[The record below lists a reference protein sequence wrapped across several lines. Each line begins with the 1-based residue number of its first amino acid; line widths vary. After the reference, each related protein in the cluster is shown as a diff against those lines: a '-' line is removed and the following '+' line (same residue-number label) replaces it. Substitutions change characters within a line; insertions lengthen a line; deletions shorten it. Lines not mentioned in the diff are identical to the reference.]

1 MTPVGEAVVIGA
13 SMGGLLAARVLSET
27 YAHVSLIDRDLLPEV
42 ADPRRGVPQGR
53 QLHVLLA
60 RGREVLEELF
70 PGLTEELIG
79 LGVPLIDLH
88 GDIDWV
94 NNGHPMLKA
103 PSSLMAFGISRPLLE
118 HVVRERVAALP
129 GVSLTSGCDVAGL
142 IATPD
147 ARRIIGVRVR
157 GRHEGAVE
165 RDVSA
170 DFVVDTSGRGSHTP
184 VWLAE
189 LGYERVAQE
198 RVDVAVTYVTQLYH
212 REPHHLGG
220 LHGALSGP
228 TPELPHA
235 AVVAAQE
242 NNRFAV
248 VLSGMLGEVPPTD
261 QEGMAKFAGTL
272 AGPHAAEIITG
283 AVPIGD
289 PATMKFPASQ
299 RRRYEKMRR
308 FPDGLLVM
316 ADAICS
322 FNPIYGQG
330 MTVAALEALLL
341 RGLIR
346 EGTDGLARRFFS
358 RAARIVDDPWA
369 ISVGTDLQF
378 PEIQGRRTLQIRF
391 VNAYLARLYPAATT
405 DPVLGA
411 AFLRVIN
418 LIDPPARLLAPNIVL
433 RVLRGPRKQRL
444 HVPDTRARADA

>member
-1 MTPVGEAVVIGA
+1 MTPAGEAVVIGA

-42 ADPRRGVPQGR
+42 ADHRRGVPQGR

-70 PGLTEELIG
+70 PGLTEELVG

-88 GDIDWV
+88 DHVDWV

-103 PSSLMAFGISRPLLE
+103 PSALMAFGISRPLLE
-118 HVVRERVAALP
+118 HVVRARVAALP

-147 ARRIIGVRVR
+147 ARRITGVRVR

-198 RVDVAVTYVTQLYH
+198 RVDVAITYVTQIYR

-220 LHGALSGP
+220 LHGALTNPVPG
-228 TPELPHA
+228 LPRA

-242 NNRFAV
+242 NDRFAV
-248 VLSGMLGEVPPTD
+248 VLMGMLGEAPPTG
-261 QEGMAKFAGTL
+261 QEEMAKFAGTL

-283 AVPIGD
+283 AAPIGD
-289 PATMKFPASQ
+289 PATMRFPASQ
-299 RRRYEKMRR
+299 RRRYERMRR

-341 RGLIR
+341 RDLIHD
-346 EGTDGLARRFFS
+346 GTDGLARRFFR
-358 RAARIVDDPWA
+358 RAARIVDHPWA
-369 ISVGTDLQF
+369 ISVGTDLRF
-378 PEIQGRRTLQIRF
+378 PEIQGRRTLQVRF

-418 LIDPPARLLAPNIVL
+418 LIDPPTRLLAPNIAL

-444 HVPDTRARADA
+444 HAPDARARADA